1 LEAAEITSDVTADAV
16 DAADAVISA
25 IVIVM
30 MSAIVTNV
38 RKKEEEHSAQDL
50 GQVVMIRG
58 AIAVGVTVTVTAN
71 VTAIVIVIAIV
82 NEILMKIFSNRDYRS
97 GGLHRIQASAFTY
110 ISGCRIIFTG

>member
-1 LEAAEITSDVTADAV
+1 MEAAEITSDVTADAV

-58 AIAVGVTVTVTAN
+58 ATAVGVTVT

-82 NEILMKIFSNRDYRS
+82 NVILMKIFANRDYRS
-97 GGLHRIQASAFTY
+97 GGLHRIQASAFT
-110 ISGCRIIFTG
+110 

>member
-1 LEAAEITSDVTADAV
+1 MDVTADAV

-58 AIAVGVTVTVTAN
+58 ATAVGVT

>member
-1 LEAAEITSDVTADAV
+1 MDVTADAV

-58 AIAVGVTVTVTAN
+58 ATAVGVT

-82 NEILMKIFSNRDYRS
+82 NVILMKIFANRDYRS
-97 GGLHRIQASAFTY
+97 GGLHRIQASAFT
-110 ISGCRIIFTG
+110 

>member
-30 MSAIVTNV
+30 MSVIVTNV

-58 AIAVGVTVTVTAN
+58 AIAVGVTVT

>member
-1 LEAAEITSDVTADAV
+1 LEAAEIISDVTADAV

-58 AIAVGVTVTVTAN
+58 ATAVG
-71 VTAIVIVIAIV
+71 VTAIVIVIVIAIV
-82 NEILMKIFSNRDYRS
+82 TVTVIVTVILMKIFLNRDYRS
-97 GGLHRIQASAFTY
+97 GGLHRIQASAFT
-110 ISGCRIIFTG
+110 

>member
-1 LEAAEITSDVTADAV
+1 MDVTADAV

-30 MSAIVTNV
+30 MSVIVTNV

-58 AIAVGVTVTVTAN
+58 ATAVGVTVTVI
-71 VTAIVIVIAIV
+71 VTVIAIV
-82 NEILMKIFSNRDYRS
+82 TVILMKIFANRDYRS
-97 GGLHRIQASAFTY
+97 GGLHRIQASAFT
-110 ISGCRIIFTG
+110 

>member
-1 LEAAEITSDVTADAV
+1 MEAAEITSDVTADAV

-58 AIAVGVTVTVTAN
+58 AIAVGVTVTVTA
-71 VTAIVIVIAIV
+71 IVIVIAIV

>member
-1 LEAAEITSDVTADAV
+1 MEAAEITSDVTADAV

-30 MSAIVTNV
+30 MSVIVTNV

-58 AIAVGVTVTVTAN
+58 AIAVGVT

>member
-1 LEAAEITSDVTADAV
+1 MEAAEITSDVTADAV

-58 AIAVGVTVTVTAN
+58 ATAVGVT

-82 NEILMKIFSNRDYRS
+82 NVILMKIFANRDYRS
-97 GGLHRIQASAFTY
+97 GGLHRIQASAFT
-110 ISGCRIIFTG
+110 

>member
-1 LEAAEITSDVTADAV
+1 MEAAEITLDVTADAV

-30 MSAIVTNV
+30 MSVIVTNV

-58 AIAVGVTVTVTAN
+58 ATAVGVTAIVTV
-71 VTAIVIVIAIV
+71 IV
-82 NEILMKIFSNRDYRS
+82 NVILMKIFLNRDYRS
-97 GGLHRIQASAFTY
+97 GGLHRIQASAFTF
-110 ISGCRIIFTG
+110 GCRIIFTD

>member
-1 LEAAEITSDVTADAV
+1 MEAAEITSDVTADAV

-30 MSAIVTNV
+30 MSVIVTNV

-58 AIAVGVTVTVTAN
+58 AIAVGVTVTV
-71 VTAIVIVIAIV
+71 IVIVIAIV

>member
-1 LEAAEITSDVTADAV
+1 MEAAEITSDVTADAV

-58 AIAVGVTVTVTAN
+58 AIAVGVTVTAI

-97 GGLHRIQASAFTY
+97 GGLHRIQASAFT
-110 ISGCRIIFTG
+110 

>member
-1 LEAAEITSDVTADAV
+1 MEAAEIISDVTADAV

-58 AIAVGVTVTVTAN
+58 ATAVGVTVTVI
-71 VTAIVIVIAIV
+71 VTVIAIV
-82 NEILMKIFSNRDYRS
+82 TVTVIVNVILMKIFLNRDYRS
-97 GGLHRIQASAFTY
+97 GGLHRIQASAFT
-110 ISGCRIIFTG
+110 

>member
-1 LEAAEITSDVTADAV
+1 MEAAEITSDVTADAV

-30 MSAIVTNV
+30 MSVIVTNV

-58 AIAVGVTVTVTAN
+58 AIAVGVTVT
-71 VTAIVIVIAIV
+71 AIVIVIAIV

-97 GGLHRIQASAFTY
+97 GGLHGIQASAFTY

>member
-1 LEAAEITSDVTADAV
+1 MEAAEITSDVTADAV

-30 MSAIVTNV
+30 MSVIVTNV

-58 AIAVGVTVTVTAN
+58 AIAVGVTVTVTA
-71 VTAIVIVIAIV
+71 IVIVIAIV

-97 GGLHRIQASAFTY
+97 GGLHGIQASAFTY

>member
-1 LEAAEITSDVTADAV
+1 LDVTADAV

-30 MSAIVTNV
+30 MSVIVTNV

-58 AIAVGVTVTVTAN
+58 ATAVGVTVTVI
-71 VTAIVIVIAIV
+71 VTVIAIV
-82 NEILMKIFSNRDYRS
+82 TVTVIVNVILMKIFLNRDYRS
-97 GGLHRIQASAFTY
+97 GGLHRIQASAFTF
-110 ISGCRIIFTG
+110 GCRIIFTD